1 MLPNVKTFLFLAFLV
16 FLIFYPGGDGNAQEV
31 RQTDTSIILFQQD
44 TLKSS
49 LDEVVITGTRMPK
62 KIIDIPYP
70 VSRIKTIGYRQGKLV
85 GIDDVLSSVPGLF
98 MQSRYGNHDVRIAIR
113 GFGSQSNSGIR
124 GVRILLDG
132 IPESEPD
139 GQTRIE
145 AVDFNSISSIEV
157 VKGNSSSLY
166 TNAPGGVVNFIHD
179 MDFEHSFVSQ
189 MNQFGS
195 FGLSRNSIKTGIRT
209 DNYRLLNTYT
219 YQGYKG
225 YRKHSNEYW
234 HILNTVVETKPSDN
248 TRLTLY
254 GYFVDGMIKL
264 PGSLTKEEYE
274 ENPYQAD
281 QRAVDR
287 DKKRISTKGR
297 LGIRYNA
304 YFGDFRNNEIE
315 ITTYAT
321 IKYFERTSSQ
331 YRIINRN
338 GLGFSGKYINRS
350 KILGKKNEF
359 SVGGDLL
366 FQPARTEYYDN
377 LGGMKGDQLLQL
389 TDEKISNTGFYISEN
404 YEILEKKLFVLLTGR
419 YDDVT
424 YKLSEETLPLRD
436 DERKFHAFTP
446 KFALN
451 YKLTPN
457 IAVYSSFGLSF
468 DSPAK
473 NELESENPEYLYNKE
488 LEAQESK
495 NYEAGIKGNLLRRDK
510 EFLNGMLF
518 EFTAFNIIVE
528 NEIVPYEVL
537 GNVYFRNAA
546 RTNRKG
552 IEAGTSVKLLKGLDL
567 SVAYTWS
574 HFRYTDYAALTI
586 EIDST
591 GNFVRK
597 EKDFSGNFVPSVPE
611 NNLYLALNFTNEIYD
626 YFHFFAKISYHGVS
640 GLWVDDANS
649 DKTQGYNIINT
660 LIGYDVSYKNFNFLF
675 SVGINNIF
683 DEIYV
688 GFTNTN
694 SADKRFYEAGAPR
707 NYFASLK
714 LGYTF

>member
-1 MLPNVKTFLFLAFLV
+1 MISGKVLAQN
-16 FLIFYPGGDGNAQEV
+16 PTEP
-31 RQTDTSIILFQQD
+31 DTSIILFEQD
-44 TLKSS
+44 TLRSS
-49 LDEVVITGTRMPK
+49 LDEVVITGARMPK

-70 VSRIKTIGYRQGKLV
+70 VTRIKTIDYRQGKLV
-85 GIDDVLSSVPGLF
+85 GIDDALGAVPGLF
-98 MQSRYGNHDVRIAIR
+98 MQSRYGNHDVRISIR

-179 MDFEHSFVSQ
+179 MDFDRSFVSQ
-189 MNQFGS
+189 MNQFGY
-195 FGLSRNSIKTGIRT
+195 FGLSRNSIQAGVRT

-219 YQGYKG
+219 YQGYDG

-234 HILNTVVETKPSDN
+234 HILNTVVQTKPTNN
-248 TRLTLY
+248 TSLTLY

-264 PGSLTKEEYE
+264 PGSLTKKEFE
-274 ENPYQAD
+274 ENPFQAD
-281 QRAVDR
+281 QKNIDR
-287 DKKRISTKGR
+287 DTKRISTKGR

-304 YFGDFRNNEIE
+304 KFGDFLDNEIE
-315 ITTYAT
+315 ITTYGT

-338 GLGFSGKYINRS
+338 GLGLSGKYIRRS
-350 KILGKKNEF
+350 KIAGNKNEF

-366 FQPARTEYYDN
+366 FQPARTEYYEN

-404 YEILEKKLFVLLTGR
+404 YEILKRKFYVLLTGR
-419 YDDVT
+419 FDDVT
-424 YKLSEETLPLRD
+424 YKLSEETLPMRD
-436 DERKFHAFTP
+436 DKRKFQAFTP
-446 KFALN
+446 KLALN
-451 YKLTPN
+451 YKITPRL
-457 IAVYSSFGLSF
+457 AVYSSFGLSF

-473 NELESENPEYLYNKE
+473 NELESEDPGFLYNDE

-495 NYEAGIKGNLLRRDK
+495 NMEAGIKGNWIRQDH
-510 EFLNGMLF
+510 EFLKSILF

-546 RTNRKG
+546 TTNRKG
-552 IEAGTSVKLLKGLDL
+552 LEAGATMQLLKGLDL
-567 SVAYTWS
+567 SIAYTYS
-574 HFRYTDYAALTI
+574 HFRYTDYSALTI
-586 EIDST
+586 ELDST
-591 GNFVRK
+591 GTFIQK
-597 EKDFSGNFVPSVPE
+597 EKDFSGNMVPSVPE
-611 NNLYLALNFTNEIYD
+611 NNLYLAIQYAYALYQDKVSAFS
-626 YFHFFAKISYHGVS
+626 KLSYRSVS
-640 GLWVDDANS
+640 GLWVDDANT
-649 DKTQGYNIINT
+649 DQTDPYQILNAVVGFDMKLG
-660 LIGYDVSYKNFNFLF
+660 NFNILL
-675 SVGINNIF
+675 SGGVNNIL

-707 NYFASLK
+707 NYFLSLK